1 MLIQYVEQKKELP
14 LSDQDK
20 RSTEDVLQLKTNMR
34 KQVSEFSTLFHQ
46 LAESKLLSEKQM
58 QKIETAFFHQVQQDI
73 KLYNSRRDSLFQ
85 KLKHK
90 LPEELVESYKIS
102 QSKVV
107 PIIDEIGFLGNSSE
121 VKVSNLRKY
130 IEDNQLV
137 MFPHAFLKQ
146 EQNNQEVLNI
156 IDAAGRLKNGQSP
169 YIIGTLNNIDLSKI
183 LNGKSFDM
191 NQCIFSKE
199 SETLMMSF
207 MFQLPLLQTMNEEI
221 KAIKQNN
228 GILKSKMVDLQN
240 SLENF
245 ITNQYRINKDFN
257 NKINQVITNVNRL
270 EDESY
275 AYREKERMKNPTM
288 QIKDT
293 SVLLTGQITR
303 VVENGRDS
311 FWGEPEEEVIGHY
324 TYHPLITVP
333 RPESTKYHVEHI
345 YTGNLPKFNLNNEIK
360 LEEAK
365 NIVMND
371 LKSNFVCLL
380 AKDIH
385 NNTEKA
391 KVLCTFGTGYHPLS
405 QLAFTQQ
412 EEVKNKPIRSKKGMK

>member
-14 LSDQDK
+14 LSEQDK

-46 LAESKLLSEKQM
+46 LAESKLFTEKQM
-58 QKIETAFFHQVQQDI
+58 EKIETSFFHQMQSDI
-73 KLYNSRRDSLFQ
+73 ILYNSKRDALFQ
-85 KLKHK
+85 KLKHN
-90 LPEELVESYKIS
+90 LPEELVETYKIS

-107 PIIDEIGFLGNSSE
+107 PIVDPIGFLGNSSE
-121 VKVSNLRKY
+121 VKISNLRKY
-130 IEDNQLV
+130 IEENQLT
-137 MFPHAFLKQ
+137 MFPYSFLKE
-146 EQNNQEVLNI
+146 EQNNQEVLNVV
-156 IDAAGRLKNGQSP
+156 DTAGRLKNGQTP

-191 NQCIFSKE
+191 SQCIFSKE

-228 GILKSKMVDLQN
+228 GIFKSKIVDLQN

-245 ITNQYRINKDFN
+245 ITNQYKINKDFN
-257 NKINQVITNVNRL
+257 SKINQVVTNVNRL

-275 AYREKERMKNPTM
+275 RYREKERMKNPTM
-288 QIKDT
+288 LVEDT
-293 SVLLTGQITR
+293 SVFLIGQITKI
-303 VVENGRDS
+303 VEDGRDS
-311 FWGEPEEEVIGHY
+311 FWGEPEEVVVGHY
-324 TYHPLITVP
+324 TYHPLISVQ
-333 RPESTKYHVEHI
+333 RPESKKYHVEHI

-412 EEVKNKPIRSKKGMK
+412 EQVQNKPIRSKKGIK